1 MSGTTLPCLQGE
13 DVTESGCP
21 AACCSKAS
29 TKEARLMERKVCFI
43 LDVST
48 GAGGGWTPAQRLS
61 APGTDNQWARALE
74 DGGGGATCRNSTVSS
89 DSHLEISHVAV

>member
-43 LDVST
+43 LD
-48 GAGGGWTPAQRLS
+48 AGNQGRGQEEQTPVQRPIPPTHHPMTTSGQEL
-61 APGTDNQWARALE
+61 L
-74 DGGGGATCRNSTVSS
+74 
-89 DSHLEISHVAV
+89 